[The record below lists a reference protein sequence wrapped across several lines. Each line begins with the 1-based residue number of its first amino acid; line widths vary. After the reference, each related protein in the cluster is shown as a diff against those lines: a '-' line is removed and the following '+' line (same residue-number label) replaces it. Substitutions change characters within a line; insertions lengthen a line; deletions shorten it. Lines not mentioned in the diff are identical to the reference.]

1 MILKLMMNIWS
12 MFWILHGCAE
22 VAECFKSYGNIYI
35 VVNVHGLT
43 VSVCISM
50 KLYKKA
56 NVKVPNSMTSQNKGN

>member
-1 MILKLMMNIWS
+1 MMNIWS
-12 MFWILHGCAE
+12 MFWILHGCAW

-35 VVNVHGLT
+35 VGKVHRST
-43 VSVCISM
+43 VALCISM

>member
-35 VVNVHGLT
+35 VVNVHGFT
-43 VSVCISM
+43 VAVCKYEKYPI
-50 KLYKKA
+50 LL
-56 NVKVPNSMTSQNKGN
+56 QNQVLQRPER

>member
-12 MFWILHGCAE
+12 MFWILHGCVW

-35 VVNVHGLT
+35 VVNVHGFG
-43 VSVCISM
+43 M